1 MTKSELV
8 SQLAERANLTQQ
20 VAKIIVDTIFDGM
33 KESLIRGE
41 RIEIRGFGSF
51 ALRDYRGYKGRNP
64 KNGEPVKVPP
74 KKLPFFKAGKIL
86 KQKINSLT

>member
-8 SQLAERANLTQQ
+8 SQLAEKANLTQQ
-20 VAKIIVDTIFDGM
+20 LAKVIVDTIFDGM
-33 KESLIRGE
+33 KESLVRGE

-51 ALRDYRGYKGRNP
+51 AVRNYDGYKGRNP
-64 KNGEPVKVPP
+64 KKGELVDVPP
-74 KKLPFFKAGKIL
+74 KKLPFFKVGKAL

>member
-20 VAKIIVDTIFDGM
+20 VAKIVVDTIFDEM
-33 KESLIRGE
+33 KQSLIRGE

-51 ALRDYRGYKGRNP
+51 SVRSYDGYKGRNP
-64 KNGEPVKVPP
+64 KKGELVDVPP
-74 KKLPFFKAGKIL
+74 KKLPFFKVGKAL
-86 KQKINSLT
+86 KQNINSLS